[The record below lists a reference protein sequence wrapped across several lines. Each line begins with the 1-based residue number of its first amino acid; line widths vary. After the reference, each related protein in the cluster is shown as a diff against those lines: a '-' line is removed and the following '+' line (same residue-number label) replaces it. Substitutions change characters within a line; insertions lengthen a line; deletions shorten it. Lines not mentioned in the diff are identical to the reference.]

1 MESKNDDKYNPKK
14 SIEQPK
20 SITCIFLNELYNTI
34 KDETEE
40 ITLNNK
46 LFLFYYN
53 KSDLV
58 FIDRSEIDAFWI
70 LIFDLYD
77 KKQSISDFIK
87 KISKLVNFDLNNM
100 KSSIKYLTAYLK
112 FNKKTF
118 GDVLLEDNIYTLKTI
133 LKPDI
138 ILSLTENYNN
148 YIIKQFQLIH
158 SVILVPKCYC
168 YLKSSLCMCNYKEK
182 YSDDLENIDIL
193 FCYLLSKKSINNK
206 ISYYLSLLNYTLTKE
221 NYDFKLIM

>member
-1 MESKNDDKYNPKK
+1 MKL
-14 SIEQPK
+14 
-20 SITCIFLNELYNTI
+20 ITCIFLNELYNTI

-87 KISKLVNFDLNNM
+87 KISKL
-100 KSSIKYLTAYLK
+100 
-112 FNKKTF
+112 
-118 GDVLLEDNIYTLKTI
+118 
-133 LKPDI
+133 
-138 ILSLTENYNN
+138 
-148 YIIKQFQLIH
+148 
-158 SVILVPKCYC
+158 
-168 YLKSSLCMCNYKEK
+168 
-182 YSDDLENIDIL
+182 
-193 FCYLLSKKSINNK
+193 SKV
-206 ISYYLSLLNYTLTKE
+206 
-221 NYDFKLIM
+221 FHFVAV